1 MTSVAKVASGVAAAS
16 TASAG
21 GIYFGTDLFKS
32 SNLPK
37 KEKVSS
43 LLKTTNPERRLIT
56 SKELSDSHWKTTWK
70 LYIERERSKSVE
82 KDIWGLNGWSKP
94 TSDVQLED
102 AIQSFIDA
110 CSSKKDLEVVDA
122 NDDLYKQVLDFCT
135 RETLV
140 KDLVSE
146 TSGKTSLVGTDDSA
160 GWNNAW
166 KAYKDSHSGKDGTDT
181 WTINNWSTEKNN
193 TNAPQAFKDEC
204 GKKLETKTWDKK
216 HADYVNFIGWCTK

>member
-56 SKELSDSHWKTTWK
+56 ATELSDSNWKITWK
-70 LYIERERSKSVE
+70 LYRERSKNVE
-82 KDIWGLNGWSKP
+82 KDIWGLDGWSKP
-94 TSDVQLED
+94 TSDVQLENT
-102 AIQSFIDA
+102 IQSFIDA
-110 CSSKKDLEVVDA
+110 CSSKQDLEVVDA

-181 WTINNWSTEKNN
+181 WTLTDWTTKKEKAE
-193 TNAPQAFKDEC
+193 APQTFKDAC
-204 GKKLETKTWDKK
+204 SKKLETKTGDKK
-216 HADYVNFIGWCTK
+216 HVDYVNFIGWCTK